1 MLWPCV
7 VVGSVLCTIPLGAS
21 LDINVNDI
29 ASVKST
35 ARTVVSPLIGFYNG
49 SQQGF
54 TPNAPFKRD
63 DAGAALFG
71 ALIDYWHYTG
81 DGQYNRLATEL
92 LAASTDANP
101 PLNTETQGMWAL
113 GAMSAAESD
122 FPLDPL
128 NEIPS
133 WLGYAQRVFDVQV
146 ARWDT
151 QTCGGGIHW
160 LFSPDG
166 VSSQRYNYKNSITHG
181 VLFQLAARLARYTGN
196 QTYID
201 WADRTW
207 DWTTSVKLITPDF
220 RVYDGVTS
228 TDGCRDVVPLQ
239 WSYNAAV
246 FLYGSAV
253 MSNQTNA
260 NPQWQNITQNLFSSL
275 ADTFFTSNSYRGPGA
290 PSNVLVEVAC
300 EPYGSCIYDQWGFKG
315 LTAQW
320 MGATIRTAP
329 FLANRI
335 SSALQV
341 SARAAV
347 GRCLSK
353 DNGTLCGSDWVNT
366 TTSKAYGF
374 EPQLSTLGIVIA
386 NLAANSTPPVTAKT
400 ATRHSSSGA
409 DSGSAQSWTLRA
421 IPSPSQL
428 ISVLVVL
435 VTVGY
440 FLS

>member
-1 MLWPCV
+1 
-7 VVGSVLCTIPLGAS
+7 
-21 LDINVNDI
+21 
-29 ASVKST
+29 
-35 ARTVVSPLIGFYNG
+35 
-49 SQQGF
+49 
-54 TPNAPFKRD
+54 
-63 DAGAALFG
+63 
-71 ALIDYWHYTG
+71 
-81 DGQYNRLATEL
+81 
-92 LAASTDANP
+92 
-101 PLNTETQGMWAL
+101 
-113 GAMSAAESD
+113 MSAAESD

-253 MSNQTNA
+253 MSNQVSILHNQQFESCLPGLPWLTILCLRQMPIHNGRTSRRTCSPVWPTPSSHRIPIAVREPHRMYWSKWRA
-260 NPQWQNITQNLFSSL
+260 NPT
-275 ADTFFTSNSYRGPGA
+275 
-290 PSNVLVEVAC
+290 VAA
-300 EPYGSCIYDQWGFKG
+300 SM
-315 LTAQW
+315 T
-320 MGATIRTAP
+320 
-329 FLANRI
+329 
-335 SSALQV
+335 
-341 SARAAV
+341 
-347 GRCLSK
+347 
-353 DNGTLCGSDWVNT
+353 
-366 TTSKAYGF
+366 
-374 EPQLSTLGIVIA
+374 
-386 NLAANSTPPVTAKT
+386 
-400 ATRHSSSGA
+400 SGA
-409 DSGSAQSWTLRA
+409 SR
-421 IPSPSQL
+421 
-428 ISVLVVL
+428 V
-435 VTVGY
+435 
-440 FLS
+440 